1 VTDQPITLD
10 RHRGMAAQKAT
21 EVRRLLAEVESNQ
34 QALRERQDELEAQLI
49 AAPAASWSEAA
60 AKARY
65 LLRLFATTPVAQDPR
80 RQTLI
85 ASVLEDFA
93 RLTELDG
100 AEPAS
105 ADC

>member
-1 VTDQPITLD
+1 VTDQPIRLD

-21 EVRRLLAEVESNQ
+21 EVRRLLAEVEENQ
-34 QALRERQDELEAQLI
+34 KELRERQEELEAQLI

-65 LLRLFATTPVAQDPR
+65 LLRLFAATSVAQDPR

-93 RLTELDG
+93 RLKEADGTEP
-100 AEPAS
+100 EKT
-105 ADC
+105 DC

>member
-1 VTDQPITLD
+1 VTDQPIRLD

-21 EVRRLLAEVESNQ
+21 EVRRLLAEVEENQ
-34 QALRERQDELEAQLI
+34 KELRERQEELEAQLI

-65 LLRLFATTPVAQDPR
+65 LLRLFAATSVAQDPR

-93 RLTELDG
+93 RLTEADG
-100 AEPAS
+100 TEPEKI
-105 ADC
+105 DC

>member
-1 VTDQPITLD
+1 MTDHTITLD

-21 EVRRLLAEVESNQ
+21 EVRRLLAEVEADQ
-34 QALRERQDELEAQLI
+34 KELRERQEKLEAQLI

-65 LLRLFATTPVAQDPR
+65 LLGIFAATPIARDPR

-93 RLTELDG
+93 RLSGADG
-100 AEPAS
+100 AEATKT
-105 ADC
+105 D

>member
-60 AKARY
+60 AKAR
-65 LLRLFATTPVAQDPR
+65 LFATTPVAQDPR

>member
-65 LLRLFATTPVAQDPR
+65 LLRLFATTPLAQDPR

>member
-100 AEPAS
+100 AEPANT
-105 ADC
+105 DC

>member
-1 VTDQPITLD
+1 MTDDPITLD

-21 EVRRLLAEVESNQ
+21 EVRRLLAEVEENQ
-34 QALRERQDELEAQLI
+34 QALRERQEELEAQLV

-65 LLRLFATTPVAQDPR
+65 LLRLFAATPIAQDPR

-85 ASVLEDFA
+85 ASVLDDFA
-93 RLTELDG
+93 RLSDADSTEV
-100 AEPAS
+100 AKS
-105 ADC
+105 DC